1 MLVRQTQIIFILKI
15 PKFLP
20 KNIFQKVPKIK
31 KLIFLILETNII

>member
-15 PKFLP
+15 LKFLP